1 MSITHP
7 GPPSMRQIT
16 GWREHVGL
24 DLRGAEITM
33 VHSDDLVL
41 HGCDLSG
48 AHITWCR
55 FGSLSLVDCVLEGAV
70 LENVVITS
78 DRPVDLTGAECHRV
92 LVNGTMLDRDPE
104 MVLTGACWLLE
115 QMHNLFD

>member
-1 MSITHP
+1 MSIN
-7 GPPSMRQIT
+7 
-16 GWREHVGL
+16 L
-24 DLRGAEITM
+24 CGAEITM
-33 VHSDDLVL
+33 VDSDDLVL
-41 HGCDLSG
+41 LGRDLSG
-48 AHITWCR
+48 AHISWCR

-92 LVNGTMLDRDPE
+92 LVNGTMLDPDPE
-104 MVLTGACWLLE
+104 VVLTGACWLLE